1 MPYSVI
7 SDRTTEAPLSV
18 SQLNGQ
24 ARRLLETNFNNIRV
38 EGELSSLARPS
49 SGHWYFS
56 LKDDKS
62 QVSCAM
68 FRNRCQRLSFEPKEG
83 MLVRVRGRVSLYE
96 PRGGYQL
103 IVEHMKAAGSGAL
116 QQAFEALKKKLAGEG
131 LFDFDRKR
139 SLPATPKHIAVITSP
154 TGAAVRDIL
163 AVFKRRSPFIDI
175 TVIPAAVQG
184 SHASQ
189 ELINGLRIAAKT
201 DCDVVIIGRGGG
213 SIEDL
218 WSFNEEALARAIAAH
233 PVPVV
238 SAVGH
243 EVDFTVA
250 DFVADQRAPTPSAA
264 AEILSPDTPALLEK
278 NRLMFRK
285 LVVQMRH
292 QLDLNQERLTHV
304 SQRLRHPGDR
314 LREQAQRLDDL
325 EIRLQQAIRL
335 NVTLQRSRLQKAWDR
350 FQQQSP
356 VSQIQQLQLVL
367 KNQYD
372 RLCDHAQKQLTHY
385 QSGLQQLSG
394 KLHAISPLAT
404 MARGYAI
411 TQYQGSV
418 VFDSRQLHAG
428 DSIQIKLHRG
438 ELGCCVTTIQHSDKA

>member
-7 SDRTTEAPLSV
+7 PDRTTEAPLSV

-24 ARRLLETNFNNIRV
+24 ARRLLETHFNNVRV

-49 SGHWYFS
+49 SGHWYFT
-56 LKDDKS
+56 LKDDNA
-62 QVSCAM
+62 QISCAM
-68 FRNRCQRLSFEPKEG
+68 FRHRCQGLSFEPKEG
-83 MLVRVRGRVSLYE
+83 MLVQVRARVSLYE
-96 PRGGYQL
+96 PRGSYQL
-103 IVEHMKAAGSGAL
+103 IVEHMKTAGSGAL
-116 QQAFEALKKKLAGEG
+116 KQAFEALKKKLAGEG

-175 TVIPAAVQG
+175 TVIPTVVQG
-184 SHASQ
+184 PDAPH
-189 ELINGLRIAAKT
+189 ELINGLQTAAET

-218 WSFNEEALARAIAAH
+218 FAFNEEALARAIAAH

-243 EVDFTVA
+243 EVDFTIA
-250 DFVADQRAPTPSAA
+250 DFVADHRAPTPSAA
-264 AEILSPDTPALLEK
+264 AEILSPDTAALLEK
-278 NRLMFRK
+278 NRLMYRK
-285 LVVQMRH
+285 LVMHMRH
-292 QLDLNQERLTHV
+292 QLHLHQERLTHV
-304 SQRLRHPGDR
+304 SRRLRHPGDR

-335 NVTLQRSRLQKAWDR
+335 NITLQHSRLQQTYDGL
-350 FQQQSP
+350 QQKSP
-356 VSQIQQLQLVL
+356 LSQIQQLQLVM
-367 KNQYD
+367 KNQYA
-372 RLCDHAQKQLTHY
+372 RLCDHSQKQLTLY
-385 QSGLQQLSG
+385 QHQLQQLSG

-404 MARGYAI
+404 LARGYAI
-411 TQYQGSV
+411 TQHQGSV
-418 VFDSRQLHAG
+418 VSDSRQLHPG
-428 DSIQIKLHRG
+428 DDIHIKLHRG
-438 ELGCCVTTIQHSDKA
+438 ELGCCVTTLKHKK